1 MSPTIDEAPS
11 TYVGRPRYEGAN
23 IRTWIGFKHFEY
35 LLEEAVLQ
43 WFRDRGLGPAALYH
57 AHGVGLEI
65 VDSSI
70 RLPATLTIDDEVR
83 ATATPGTPR
92 RGQGLPFTVKLTVER
107 DGQEVTILVGKVRV
121 ALVHEKDAPANAP
134 VPAALEPFTVAEVAQ
149 LVPSAAGVVVPQAV
163 AVPEGSDVRTVLAP
177 EGSNDFLWSWRIPY
191 FYCHFSDRLQH
202 SGYVRAME
210 EVVDRFLDARGIS
223 VGRML
228 DERGWIPVVSRAR
241 VQLLADAYMEETVHT
256 VFTVEEIIKDVMY
269 TARMACYVLRDGHL
283 VPTATGSIL
292 HGYALSR
299 GENAGALAEFDD
311 TARAALLGVGA

>member
-1 MSPTIDEAPS
+1 MNLIDPAPA

-43 WFRDRGLGPAALYH
+43 WFRDRGMGPAALYH
-57 AHGVGLEI
+57 TYGVGLEF

-92 RGQGLPFTVKLTVER
+92 PGQGLPFTVKLSVER
-107 DGQEVTILVGKVRV
+107 DGQEVTILAGKVRV
-121 ALVHEKDAPANAP
+121 ALVREKDAPAAEP
-134 VPAALEPFTVAEVAQ
+134 VPAHLEPFTVAEVAH
-149 LVPSAAGVVVPQAV
+149 LTPSAAGPALPQPV
-163 AVPEGSDVRTVLAP
+163 EVPEGSDVRAVLVP
-177 EGSNDFLWSWRIPY
+177 EGANDFLWSWRIPY

-202 SGYVRAME
+202 SGYIRAME
-210 EVVDRFLDARGIS
+210 EVVDRFLDDRGIS

-241 VQLLADAYMEETVHT
+241 LQLLADAHMEETVHT
-256 VFTVEEIIKDVMY
+256 LFTIEEIIKNVMY
-269 TARMACYVLRDGHL
+269 TARMNCYVLRDGHL

-299 GENAGALAEFDD
+299 GENAGALAEFDAD
-311 TARAALLGVGA
+311 TRTALLGADA